1 MNGAFYSSSIQVL
14 VDQAS
19 EAILGHLAKHNPFAL
34 DALQRNAWLNQI
46 DLAQSQFGGLD
57 GWIAFEFAIPRM
69 GKRADL
75 VLITAGI
82 IFVIEFKVGS
92 DRFDA
97 AALDQVVDYALDLKN
112 SRVTSLARVDVVG
125 PSRGEPLELV
135 HLGVRV
141 TFRLVVVLNP
151 IDQELLDALLGKVR
165 ILLIDMPHGLVE
177 IQRSE
182 HRPEEFALSGIE
194 AYIHQQTVPQF
205 AQHIQPG

>member
-1 MNGAFYSSSIQVL
+1 MASRFPTPRRSIRF
-14 VDQAS
+14 S
-19 EAILGHLAKHNPFAL
+19 NP
-34 DALQRNAWLNQI
+34 
-46 DLAQSQFGGLD
+46 
-57 GWIAFEFAIPRM
+57 IP
-69 GKRADL
+69 
-75 VLITAGI
+75 IC
-82 IFVIEFKVGS
+82 
-92 DRFDA
+92 
-97 AALDQVVDYALDLKN
+97 

-194 AYIHQQTVPQF
+194 AYIHQQTVPQ
-205 AQHIQPG
+205 